1 MCSNV
6 QDPQKAQASV
16 HSEYPP
22 SIAVDRISSNGPN
35 TTCPSSTLP
44 TAHSKVDLPPLSRV
58 IMGRDNTKGAREQPM
73 VDSKSEVSEMS
84 NTRTR
89 LVLESQTLRFRK
101 KNTDFHFGRFLKFD
115 FLHLG
120 YRNPPP
126 PKASLDEAEII
137 PEANASWVS
146 LLTLGWIG
154 PILRLGYS
162 HPLEA
167 TDLYKLQD
175 DRSSS
180 VIAEKILCSFE
191 ERQKKAVEYN
201 SRLATG
207 EISPGLKGIWW
218 SIRGQREEREREWR
232 AKSGKKRAS
241 LTLAVNDSVF
251 WLFWSGGIL
260 RLISCIASATSPLAI
275 KVISTALP
283 PSKSYTLTRPSF
295 G

>member
-1 MCSNV
+1 
-6 QDPQKAQASV
+6 
-16 HSEYPP
+16 
-22 SIAVDRISSNGPN
+22 
-35 TTCPSSTLP
+35 
-44 TAHSKVDLPPLSRV
+44 
-58 IMGRDNTKGAREQPM
+58 M

-89 LVLESQTLRFRK
+89 LVLESRTLRFRK
-101 KNTDFHFGRFLKFD
+101 KNTDFHFSRFSKFD

-126 PKASLDEAEII
+126 PKVSLDEAEII

-167 TDLYKLQD
+167 TNLYKLQD

-218 SIRGQREEREREWR
+218 SIRGQREERERKWR